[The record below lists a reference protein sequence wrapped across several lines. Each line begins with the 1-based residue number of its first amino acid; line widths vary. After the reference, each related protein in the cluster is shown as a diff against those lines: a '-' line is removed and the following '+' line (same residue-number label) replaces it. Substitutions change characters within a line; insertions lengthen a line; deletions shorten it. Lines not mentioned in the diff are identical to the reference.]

1 MTTPILVASAVDD
14 VPATHDLAAAAHAA
28 GVTALR
34 LLDDGL
40 DPSVVAGALAARH
53 PGLALVLDVPTTH
66 HAPYNTARRLLSLD
80 RAHAARTGLVLR
92 AGRGD
97 EVSDTGPGIDP
108 DVPPARRWAEY
119 AHVLTALWESFPRD
133 ALVGDVERAVVVDTA
148 RARRIDHVG
157 AAYRVAG
164 PLDGPA
170 SVQGRPVLVA
180 ADVDVVGW
188 SAVAAVADAVVVPTT
203 YGAAS
208 HGAHEALT
216 AALEVAGRPRH
227 EVALVGRIT
236 VDAVNGVPE
245 RLADE
250 VRTRIAVDRLDAVEL
265 VPVGGVRGALA
276 AVRTLVPLLVGT
288 VAAPPP
294 TLREAL
300 GLPAPARVLAPAA
313 EVVAAGVPA

>member
-1 MTTPILVASAVDD
+1 MTTPILLATPVDD
-14 VPATHDLAAAAHAA
+14 VAAAHDLAAVAQAA

-40 DPSVVAGALAARH
+40 DPSVAAGALAARH
-53 PGLALVLDVPTTH
+53 PGLGLVVDVPTTH

-80 RAHAARTGLVLR
+80 RAHAGRTGLVLR

-97 EVSDTGPGIDP
+97 EVSDAAPGVDP
-108 DVPPARRWAEY
+108 DVPPVRRWAEY
-119 AHVLTALWESFPRD
+119 AQVLTALWESFPRD

-148 RARRIDHVG
+148 RVRRVDHVG

-188 SAVAAVADAVVVPTT
+188 SAVARSADAVVVPTT

-216 AALEVAGRPRH
+216 AALDAAGRAH
-227 EVALVGRIT
+227 DEVALIGRIT

-250 VRTRIAVDRLDAVEL
+250 VRTRITVDRLDAVEL
-265 VPVGGVRGALA
+265 VPVGGARGAQA
-276 AVRTLVPLLVGT
+276 AVRALVPLLVDGP
-288 VAAPPP
+288 VAAP
-294 TLREAL
+294 TLRAAL
-300 GLPAPARVLAPAA
+300 GLPAPTPVLAPAP
-313 EVVAAGVPA
+313 VVTGVPA